1 MIVLH
6 GNDMLPTSIMAF
18 PRRRRCGRLFF
29 LKGGDMWPG
38 QGEFGAHA
46 IKQRVPFWKQ
56 LLKMG
61 MNQNLEE

>member
-1 MIVLH
+1 MTCYPLALWRFQGEEDAV
-6 GNDMLPTSIMAF
+6 AWV
-18 PRRRRCGRLFF
+18 F

-38 QGEFGAHA
+38 QGDFGAHA